1 MDTEKRFADVFAR
14 VEKKFIL
21 SAGQA
26 REVIAALLGEGF
38 TENVFGSPTI
48 QSVYYDTPDFALVRR
63 SVERPDY
70 KEKLRLRTYGRPN
83 AGSPAYIEIKKK
95 VGGIVY
101 KRRTGLPL
109 DEAEEALRSGILPEE
124 CGQIGREVEWFLRRY
139 PGMRPA
145 ALIACERRAFE
156 NPAKGLRVTFD
167 ANIRCRDRDFDM
179 TRRTAGTGL
188 TEPSEILME
197 VKVPGAYPLWMA
209 GLLWECGARQVHF
222 SKYGTAW
229 TDVILPRRTE
239 TKRVL
244 SLGESERT
252 EVRSIA

>member
-1 MDTEKRFADVFAR
+1 MPYMKLPISISDMKQIEPGFYAVSASFDTAD
-14 VEKKFIL
+14 
-21 SAGQA
+21 
-26 REVIAALLGEGF
+26 
-38 TENVFGSPTI
+38 
-48 QSVYYDTPDFALVRR
+48 PD
-63 SVERPDY
+63 
-70 KEKLRLRTYGRPN
+70 
-83 AGSPAYIEIKKK
+83 AYLDDAETRKKK